1 MAVREAIFNA
11 LVHSDW
17 SANNPVQIRVED
29 DRLFISNSCLLTEGW
44 TAETFLSSHQS
55 LLLNPNI
62 ANAFFRAGFIEA
74 WGRGIEKMC
83 TACRN
88 YGSPEPVYI
97 THPCDLMVRFDAA
110 PSVMPF
116 IEEERRKA
124 EAARSVS
131 EHQLEE
137 TTQKTTQKMIELMR
151 SNPTITIESL
161 CKECGLT
168 RDGVNWNIRKLKSAG
183 LIRRIG
189 PDKGGHWE
197 VVEENLRRTAV
208 KQ

>member
-1 MAVREAIFNA
+1 
-11 LVHSDW
+11 
-17 SANNPVQIRVED
+17 
-29 DRLFISNSCLLTEGW
+29 
-44 TAETFLSSHQS
+44 
-55 LLLNPNI
+55 
-62 ANAFFRAGFIEA
+62 
-74 WGRGIEKMC
+74 MC

-197 VVEENLRRTAV
+197 VVEE
-208 KQ
+208 